1 MGIWET
7 IFGPL
12 GVDFGHMRVNF
23 GHMEVVFSPV
33 NDEFQPCFLNLR
45 PPGVIFDAYE
55 SSWEL
60 LESFVGL

>member
-1 MGIWET
+1 M

-12 GVDFGHMRVNF
+12 RVDFGYMGVTF

-33 NDEFQPCFLNLR
+33 NGEFQHCFLNLR
-45 PPGVIFDAYE
+45 PLGVIFDVYE

-60 LESFVGL
+60 LESFLGL